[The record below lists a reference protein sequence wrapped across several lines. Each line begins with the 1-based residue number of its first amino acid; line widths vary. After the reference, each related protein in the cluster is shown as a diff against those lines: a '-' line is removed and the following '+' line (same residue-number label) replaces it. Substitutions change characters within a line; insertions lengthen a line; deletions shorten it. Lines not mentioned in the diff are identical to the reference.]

1 MGFANVSKEQSRYVS
16 IGFVVL
22 LHALIGYAF
31 VTGLAYNVVKTVTE
45 ELKTFDVIEPAPP
58 AETPPAAPEETT
70 EPADVVAP
78 KTVVPTKA
86 RTNAAMPSV
95 SSSARASA
103 GGAMSARWRRG
114 SFDNNRDY
122 PAAAL
127 RREEEGTVRVSFTIG
142 TDGRVTNCN
151 VMQSSGSSSLDSTTC
166 RIIMS
171 RFRYDP
177 ARDAYGNPRPETR
190 TQPVTWR
197 IEGAA

>member
-1 MGFANVSKEQSRYVS
+1 MS

-31 VTGLAYNVVKTVTE
+31 ITGLAYNVVKTVTE
-45 ELKTFDVIEPAPP
+45 ELKTFDVVEPAPP
-58 AETPPAAPEETT
+58 AKTPPAEPQQET
-70 EPADVVAP
+70 EPAEIVAP

-86 RTNAAMPSV
+86 RTNAAMPSA

-122 PAAAL
+122 PSAAL
-127 RREEEGTVRVSFTIG
+127 RREEQGTVRVSFTIG
-142 TDGRVTNCN
+142 IDGRVTSCN

-166 RIIMS
+166 RIILS

-177 ARDAYGNPRPETR
+177 ARDAFGRPVAETR
-190 TQPVTWR
+190 TQPVRWQ
-197 IEGAA
+197 IEGA